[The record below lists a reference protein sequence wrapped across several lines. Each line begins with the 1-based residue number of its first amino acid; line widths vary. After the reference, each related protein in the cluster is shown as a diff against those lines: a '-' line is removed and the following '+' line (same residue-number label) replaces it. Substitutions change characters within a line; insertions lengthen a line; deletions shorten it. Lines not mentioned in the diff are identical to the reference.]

1 MKAEKSGGKAKS
13 KKMLTVQC
21 SICGMDMD
29 CPESM
34 LSAQRHFCARCTD
47 MLAEG
52 YEPED
57 LRMDKESLERR
68 FKRCEEVAE
77 EMLDIAFYGYWNR
90 VQEQGMEHYNYE
102 ALAKM
107 FFLQGASSMLAFL
120 ISVGMPEPML
130 DDVMEAVRGAKKTL
144 SGKRK

>member
-1 MKAEKSGGKAKS
+1 MMKVK
-13 KKMLTVQC
+13 C

-57 LRMDKESLERR
+57 LKMDKESLERR
-68 FKRCEEVAE
+68 FKRCDEVAE
-77 EMLDIAFYGYWNR
+77 EMLDIAFYGYWNK
-90 VQEQGMEHYNYE
+90 VQAQGMEHYNYE
-102 ALAKM
+102 ALSKM
-107 FFLQGASSMLAFL
+107 FFLQGASSML
-120 ISVGMPEPML
+120 
-130 DDVMEAVRGAKKTL
+130 DDLMVAIRGAKKNFRE
-144 SGKRK
+144 SEFRE